1 MSPEWLAAQR
11 TIAHRLPVADKL
23 EAMLALA
30 CSFGTLQ
37 RNVNGEWLS
46 FPDACD
52 VATHI
57 LVKDLAREHLNPT
70 VRDCVTY
77 HETQNTCTYVMT
89 AGVAK
94 IVCSSL
100 WGTTSTLW
108 ALLLYLTGGAN
119 MGMRLAAITGPVGS
133 GKSYTLV
140 AFASLLLTVSDAT
153 VVLLCAANSPL
164 GDKAKLAYSALNN
177 FATVFCGYVAK
188 CTIRICSGK
197 I

>member
-1 MSPEWLAAQR
+1 
-11 TIAHRLPVADKL
+11 
-23 EAMLALA
+23 MLYA
-30 CSFGTLQ
+30 
-37 RNVNGEWLS
+37 
-46 FPDACD
+46 DACD

-57 LVKDLAREHLNPT
+57 LDKTLPRNNWAKHVQDIITH
-70 VRDCVTY
+70 
-77 HETQNTCTYVMT
+77 HESRKTCPYELP
-89 AGVAK
+89 ASVAQ

-164 GDKAKLAYSALNN
+164 DDTAKLAYSALNN
-177 FATVFCGYVAK
+177 FATVLCGDVAK
-188 CTIRICSGK
+188 CTIRV
-197 I
+197 